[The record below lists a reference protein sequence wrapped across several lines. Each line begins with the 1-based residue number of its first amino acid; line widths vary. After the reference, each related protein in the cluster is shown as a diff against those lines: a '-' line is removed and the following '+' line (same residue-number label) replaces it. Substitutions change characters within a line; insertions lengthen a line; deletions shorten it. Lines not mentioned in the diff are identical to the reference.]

1 MHAQLVL
8 ILLLLSLLSLCCSF
22 SLHSLRPTRT
32 SFASSASV
40 SKASASASA
49 SARLSMSSKDERE
62 QVTVEID
69 LGPDYKPV
77 TCDFRPIFFNSTF
90 FTVNYPVPF
99 GLNIEKPP
107 RGFPCPIVNKD
118 SKREGGE
125 MTGDVLRATT
135 SWSQGFNAAGATS
148 DIMQFAGNIKWRKS
162 VFDTTGA
169 PWQATVDALVSNT
182 EERSESVTL
191 VFERE
196 LPSNEPTAEE

>member
-1 MHAQLVL
+1 MWKGVSRPAGEKDTPSLGIGREIRESGGRAEATVEVEAANEALTMHAQLVL

-125 MTGDVLRATT
+125 MT
-135 SWSQGFNAAGATS
+135 
-148 DIMQFAGNIKWRKS
+148 
-162 VFDTTGA
+162 
-169 PWQATVDALVSNT
+169 
-182 EERSESVTL
+182 
-191 VFERE
+191 
-196 LPSNEPTAEE
+196 